1 MTHKDIYTKF
11 MIEYDKAN
19 LTSSYPSL
27 TEYEVATVL
36 DKAYNALIAQKITG
50 NNYRRST
57 LESDIKS
64 TADLEPLIRRKKMTA
79 KTLRDLN
86 VMYADQPKNMLYYIE
101 ALLYTNGITLNKDTM
116 DASASYNPYD
126 GIALRTMPAQ
136 LVTHKAAEKFIVSSS
151 NLPWV
156 KNPVCYL
163 ENNKIFFVYDPINK
177 PLLRNSEVGLNEN
190 NQATPVV
197 TASLYSTRSSSQP
210 VNIKFRDYS
219 ALVKSHYNG
228 GKYDINLEMCKLVT
242 YPEHPVVG
250 ESFFVHLEP
259 TDYTKEVPFAIT
271 IYDSTKHMYHAFE
284 YTIWSYPN
292 FWFRIPSSCGDLE
305 ITGSTTNDENSPG
318 GHLIGVQLTSDPP
331 INPYVQSGLSVTPK
345 IKIIPEGA
353 GSAVFQ
359 QTDLKTG
366 MDATIKIT
374 PNKGFKADNMVH
386 SWYDSA
392 EKKGADVEYDLS
404 EKGVG
409 DTFNVFLDEQ
419 DFDLH
424 VYFDEVNDSSSDV
437 IPDTPTT
444 GEQIT
449 ITTTCVPQEGGSIL
463 VPTTPS
469 ADVLTGQDLSI
480 KVVPNT
486 GYQVVSC
493 TVNDTWSRTS
503 GFDDYFL
510 IPSNETQINVKAT
523 FANIVEE
530 PTPLSISTSVSPAN
544 AGFVQYTP
552 SSGNVNDTIQAKL
565 VPNSGY
571 KASKIKVNDTWS
583 KSIDSNVWT
592 TIPTYQQNIAI
603 VGEFAEVEKE
613 QITCTGL
620 CSPSNG
626 GVIQFD
632 KSTYYEGDTIRVRLL
647 VSPGYEFVNFNINGT
662 ALRESEIVGT
672 WHEFRTTETSVIA
685 SATLQA
691 LPTPVTPDDEDNP
704 YIDGGQYGDFEI
716 VYIKTPN
723 KFVKDL
729 QNPQTGW
736 VSYFD
741 WSTAETPEAYKFECN
756 ETMAEELISLA
767 VMFALENVESQR
779 LGTKL
784 NMRGLEA

>member
-1 MTHKDIYTKF
+1 MD
-11 MIEYDKAN
+11 
-19 LTSSYPSL
+19 
-27 TEYEVATVL
+27 ATV
-36 DKAYNALIAQKITG
+36 
-50 NNYRRST
+50 
-57 LESDIKS
+57 
-64 TADLEPLIRRKKMTA
+64 
-79 KTLRDLN
+79 
-86 VMYADQPKNMLYYIE
+86 
-101 ALLYTNGITLNKDTM
+101 
-116 DASASYNPYD
+116 
-126 GIALRTMPAQ
+126 
-136 LVTHKAAEKFIVSSS
+136 
-151 NLPWV
+151 
-156 KNPVCYL
+156 
-163 ENNKIFFVYDPINK
+163 
-177 PLLRNSEVGLNEN
+177 
-190 NQATPVV
+190 
-197 TASLYSTRSSSQP
+197 
-210 VNIKFRDYS
+210 
-219 ALVKSHYNG
+219 
-228 GKYDINLEMCKLVT
+228 
-242 YPEHPVVG
+242 
-250 ESFFVHLEP
+250 
-259 TDYTKEVPFAIT
+259 
-271 IYDSTKHMYHAFE
+271 
-284 YTIWSYPN
+284 
-292 FWFRIPSSCGDLE
+292 
-305 ITGSTTNDENSPG
+305 
-318 GHLIGVQLTSDPP
+318 
-331 INPYVQSGLSVTPK
+331 
-345 IKIIPEGA
+345 KIIP
-353 GSAVFQ
+353 
-359 QTDLKTG
+359 
-366 MDATIKIT
+366 
-374 PNKGFKADNMVH
+374 NRGFKADHMVH

-392 EKKGADVEYDLS
+392 QKKGADVEYDLS
-404 EKGVG
+404 RKGIG
-409 DTFNVFLDEQ
+409 DTFNVFLDDQ
-419 DFDLH
+419 DFDLY
-424 VYFDEVNDSSSDV
+424 VRFEEVDDSSSDV

-463 VPTTPS
+463 APTTPS

-523 FANIVEE
+523 FANIVQES
-530 PTPLSISTSVSPAN
+530 TPLSISTSVSPAN

-565 VPNSGY
+565 VPNAGY
-571 KASKIKVNDTWS
+571 KASKIKVNNSWS
-583 KSIDSNVWT
+583 KSIDSDVWT

-647 VSPGYEFVNFNINGT
+647 VNPGYRFVNFNINGT

>member
-116 DASASYNPYD
+116 DASAQYNPYD
-126 GIALRTMPAQ
+126 GIALRTMPTQ

-210 VNIKFRDYS
+210 VNIKFRDHT
-219 ALVKSHYNG
+219 ALVKCNYDESKYNV
-228 GKYDINLEMCKLVT
+228 DLEMCKLVT

-250 ESFFVHLEP
+250 EPFFVHLEP
-259 TDYTKEVPFAIT
+259 TDYTKEVPSYMTIWSDEKNGYIT
-271 IYDSTKHMYHAFE
+271 FM
-284 YTIWSYPN
+284 YTIWCYGG
-292 FWFRIPSSCGDLE
+292 FWIRVPSDCETLE
-305 ITGSTTNDENSPG
+305 ITGWTTKDKDTAG
-318 GHLIGVQLTSDPP
+318 GYYIGKNITTDPP
-331 INPYVQSGLSVTPK
+331 TNPYVQSGLPVTPK
-345 IKIIPEGA
+345 IKIIPEGS

-374 PNKGFKADNMVH
+374 PNKGFKADHMWH
-386 SWYDSA
+386 SWYNQ
-392 EKKGADVEYDLS
+392 ELKKGAEVQYDLS
-404 EKGVG
+404 QKGVG

-419 DFDLH
+419 NFELF
-424 VYFDEVNDSSSDV
+424 VYFEEVDDSSSDV

-463 VPTTPS
+463 APTTPS

-530 PTPLSISTSVSPAN
+530 STPLSISTSVSPTN

-552 SSGNVNDTIQAKL
+552 SSGNVNDVVQAKL
-565 VPNSGY
+565 VPNAGY
-571 KASKIKVNDTWS
+571 KASKIKVNDSWS
-583 KSIDSNVWT
+583 KSIDSDVWT
-592 TIPTYQQNIAI
+592 TIPTYQQNIAL

-613 QITCTGL
+613 QTTCTGL

-647 VSPGYEFVNFNINGT
+647 INPGYKFVNFNINGT

-672 WHEFRTTETSVIA
+672 WHEFRTTETRVTAI
-685 SATLQA
+685 ATLQA

-704 YIDGGQYGDFEI
+704 YTDGGQYGDFEI

-741 WSTAETPEAYKFECN
+741 WSTTETPEAYKFECN

>member
-1 MTHKDIYTKF
+1 MD
-11 MIEYDKAN
+11 
-19 LTSSYPSL
+19 
-27 TEYEVATVL
+27 ATV
-36 DKAYNALIAQKITG
+36 
-50 NNYRRST
+50 
-57 LESDIKS
+57 
-64 TADLEPLIRRKKMTA
+64 
-79 KTLRDLN
+79 
-86 VMYADQPKNMLYYIE
+86 
-101 ALLYTNGITLNKDTM
+101 
-116 DASASYNPYD
+116 
-126 GIALRTMPAQ
+126 
-136 LVTHKAAEKFIVSSS
+136 
-151 NLPWV
+151 
-156 KNPVCYL
+156 
-163 ENNKIFFVYDPINK
+163 
-177 PLLRNSEVGLNEN
+177 
-190 NQATPVV
+190 
-197 TASLYSTRSSSQP
+197 
-210 VNIKFRDYS
+210 
-219 ALVKSHYNG
+219 
-228 GKYDINLEMCKLVT
+228 
-242 YPEHPVVG
+242 
-250 ESFFVHLEP
+250 
-259 TDYTKEVPFAIT
+259 
-271 IYDSTKHMYHAFE
+271 
-284 YTIWSYPN
+284 
-292 FWFRIPSSCGDLE
+292 
-305 ITGSTTNDENSPG
+305 
-318 GHLIGVQLTSDPP
+318 
-331 INPYVQSGLSVTPK
+331 
-345 IKIIPEGA
+345 KIIPN
-353 GSAVFQ
+353 S
-359 QTDLKTG
+359 
-366 MDATIKIT
+366 
-374 PNKGFKADNMVH
+374 GFKADYMVH

-409 DTFNVFLDEQ
+409 DTFKVFLDEQ
-419 DFDLH
+419 DFDLN

-463 VPTTPS
+463 APTTPS

-480 KVVPNT
+480 KVVPNS

-523 FANIVEE
+523 FASIVEE

-626 GVIQFD
+626 GVILFD
-632 KSTYYEGDTIRVRLL
+632 KSTYYEGDTIRVRLS
-647 VSPGYEFVNFNINGT
+647 VNPGYKFVNFNINGT

-672 WHEFRTTETSVIA
+672 WHEFRTTETRVTAI
-685 SATLQA
+685 ATLQA

>member
-210 VNIKFRDYS
+210 VNIKFRDHT
-219 ALVKSHYNG
+219 ALVKCNYDESKYNV
-228 GKYDINLEMCKLVT
+228 DLEMCKLVT

-250 ESFFVHLEP
+250 EPFFVHLEP
-259 TDYTKEVPFAIT
+259 TDYTKEVPSYIT
-271 IYDSTKHMYHAFE
+271 IWSNEKNGYLTFM
-284 YTIWSYPN
+284 YTIWSYN
-292 FWFRIPSSCGDLE
+292 LFWFRIPSGWGDLE
-305 ITGSTTNDENSPG
+305 ITGWTTKDENTAD
-318 GHLIGVQLTSDPP
+318 GHLVGVQLTTDPP
-331 INPYVQSGLSVTPK
+331 TNPYIQSGLPVTPK
-345 IKIIPEGA
+345 IKINPEGA

-366 MDATIKIT
+366 MDATVKII
-374 PNKGFKADNMVH
+374 PNKGFKADHMWH

-392 EKKGADVEYDLS
+392 QKKGADVEYDLS
-404 EKGVG
+404 QKGVG
-409 DTFNVFLDEQ
+409 DTFNVFLDDQ
-419 DFDLH
+419 DFDLY
-424 VYFDEVNDSSSDV
+424 VYFEEVDDSSSDV

-449 ITTTCVPQEGGSIL
+449 ITTTCVPQEGGTI
-463 VPTTPS
+463 VTPVTPS

-486 GYQVVSC
+486 GYRVVSC

-503 GFDDYFL
+503 DFDDYFL

-523 FANIVEE
+523 FASIVEE
-530 PTPLSISTSVSPAN
+530 PTPLSILTSVSPAN

-552 SSGNVNDTIQAKL
+552 SSGNVNDMIQAKL

-571 KASKIKVNDTWS
+571 KASKIKVNDSWS
-583 KSIDSNVWT
+583 KSIDSDVWT

-613 QITCTGL
+613 QVTCTGL

-632 KSTYYEGDTIRVRLL
+632 KSTYYEGDTIRVRLS
-647 VSPGYEFVNFNINGT
+647 VNPGYKFVNFNINGT

-672 WHEFRTTETSVIA
+672 WHEFRTTETRVTAI
-685 SATLQA
+685 ATLQA

-741 WSTAETPEAYKFECN
+741 WSTAETPDAYKFECN

>member
-1 MTHKDIYTKF
+1 
-11 MIEYDKAN
+11 
-19 LTSSYPSL
+19 
-27 TEYEVATVL
+27 
-36 DKAYNALIAQKITG
+36 
-50 NNYRRST
+50 
-57 LESDIKS
+57 
-64 TADLEPLIRRKKMTA
+64 
-79 KTLRDLN
+79 
-86 VMYADQPKNMLYYIE
+86 
-101 ALLYTNGITLNKDTM
+101 
-116 DASASYNPYD
+116 
-126 GIALRTMPAQ
+126 
-136 LVTHKAAEKFIVSSS
+136 
-151 NLPWV
+151 
-156 KNPVCYL
+156 
-163 ENNKIFFVYDPINK
+163 
-177 PLLRNSEVGLNEN
+177 
-190 NQATPVV
+190 
-197 TASLYSTRSSSQP
+197 
-210 VNIKFRDYS
+210 
-219 ALVKSHYNG
+219 
-228 GKYDINLEMCKLVT
+228 
-242 YPEHPVVG
+242 
-250 ESFFVHLEP
+250 
-259 TDYTKEVPFAIT
+259 
-271 IYDSTKHMYHAFE
+271 
-284 YTIWSYPN
+284 
-292 FWFRIPSSCGDLE
+292 
-305 ITGSTTNDENSPG
+305 
-318 GHLIGVQLTSDPP
+318 
-331 INPYVQSGLSVTPK
+331 
-345 IKIIPEGA
+345 
-353 GSAVFQ
+353 
-359 QTDLKTG
+359 

-374 PNKGFKADNMVH
+374 PNKGFKADHMVH

-392 EKKGADVEYDLS
+392 EKKGSDVEYDLS

-419 DFDLH
+419 DFDLY
-424 VYFDEVNDSSSDV
+424 VRFDEVNDSNSDV

-463 VPTTPS
+463 APTTPS

-510 IPSNETQINVKAT
+510 IPSNETQINIKAT

-530 PTPLSISTSVSPAN
+530 STPLSISTSVSPAN

-552 SSGNVNDTIQAKL
+552 SSGNVNDVVQAKL

-571 KASKIKVNDTWS
+571 KASKIKVNGSWS
-583 KSIDSNVWT
+583 KSIDSDVWT

-626 GVIQFD
+626 GIIQFD
-632 KSTYYEGDTIRVRLL
+632 KSTYYEGDTIRVRLF
-647 VSPGYEFVNFNINGT
+647 VNPGYEFVNFNINGT

-741 WSTAETPEAYKFECN
+741 WSTAETPDAYKFECN